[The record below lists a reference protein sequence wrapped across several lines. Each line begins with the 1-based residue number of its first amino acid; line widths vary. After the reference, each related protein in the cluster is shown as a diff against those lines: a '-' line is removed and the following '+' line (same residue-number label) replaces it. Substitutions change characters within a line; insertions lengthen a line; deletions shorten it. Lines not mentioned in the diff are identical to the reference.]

1 MDITLK
7 DVKQS
12 LNGIVIAKNSPW
24 IKFLIRYKK
33 DVYQFIEKDENLN
46 ITTVLYTSPDINDV
60 IWYIN
65 NYFGEDFLH
74 LKGD

>member
-12 LNGIVIAKNSPW
+12 LNGIVITKNSPW